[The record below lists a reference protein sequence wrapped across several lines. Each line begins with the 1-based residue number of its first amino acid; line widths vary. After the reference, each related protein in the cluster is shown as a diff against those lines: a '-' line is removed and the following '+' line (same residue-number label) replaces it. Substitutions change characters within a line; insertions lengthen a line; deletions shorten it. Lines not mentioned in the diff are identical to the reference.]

1 MNDEQRIR
9 RLEEICRAQQ
19 DVIDCILQHLQT
31 MAAQARSQGVQ
42 LQGMTYGRDLGPLT
56 AARSL

>member
-1 MNDEQRIR
+1 MSDMPRIH
-9 RLEEICRAQQ
+9 RLEEICKAQQ
-19 DVIDCILQHLQT
+19 DVTDCILQHLQT

-42 LQGMTYGRDLGPLT
+42 LQGMTYGRGLGPLI